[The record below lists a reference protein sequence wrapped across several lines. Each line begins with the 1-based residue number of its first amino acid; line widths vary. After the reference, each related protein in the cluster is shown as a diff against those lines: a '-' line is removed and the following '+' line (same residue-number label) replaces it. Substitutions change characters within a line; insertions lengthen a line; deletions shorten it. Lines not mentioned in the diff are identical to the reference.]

1 MSYEIYPYT
10 AAEKS
15 LVEGCALLSDLL
27 LPIDQRAIED
37 LEELFEQI
45 RHHFGQALS
54 ALEHHAIEIEQ
65 VGTESTDE
73 GEFPVFRDKV
83 VDPQFKEAFDTLKG
97 HLNGLESI
105 QTVPDLLTGD
115 TVLLVIEGYREH
127 FAPQLAKEKA
137 VILAEPFPDPEWV

>member
-15 LVEGCALLSDLL
+15 LVEGCDLLSDLL

-37 LEELFEQI
+37 PEDLFEQI
-45 RHHFGQALS
+45 RHHFGEALS
-54 ALEHHAIEIEQ
+54 ALEQHAIEIEQ

-73 GEFPVFRDKV
+73 GDCPVFREKV
-83 VDPQFKEAFDTLKG
+83 IDPQLKEAFDTLKG
-97 HLNGLESI
+97 HLNGLEAI
-105 QTVPDLLTGD
+105 QNVPDLLTGD
-115 TVLLVIEGYREH
+115 TILLVIEGYREH

-137 VILAEPFPDPEWV
+137 AILAEPFPDPEWA